1 MNKLRSIPCLPGWIT
16 ALGIGLLA
24 LVPTYAYVRILPL
37 GIGAIIA
44 VYCLIG
50 TFQKKHPEGTRVV
63 RALFTTLMILGVTLF
78 CVTGGLILHSS
89 LSSPAPDCE
98 YIVVLGA
105 QVRDDGPSMSLWE
118 RIVAAK
124 EYLEENPDTVAIV
137 SGGQGGDEPM
147 TEAQCMY
154 DELIKLGI
162 PAERLRK
169 EENATST
176 WGNLTYS
183 LDIIETETGE
193 RPTSVGVVSSEYH
206 LFRTGLQAEG
216 LGLEISAIPAKT
228 GSFDRFLHYYVREVF
243 GVWHY
248 ILLGGQNR

>member
-137 SGGQGGDEPM
+137 SGGQGGDEPI

-206 LFRTGLQAEG
+206 LFRAGLIAKAQG
-216 LGLEISAIPAKT
+216 LTAVGIPAATHRASLKVNY
-228 GSFDRFLHYYVREVF
+228 FLREIFAVWYYLIF
-243 GVWHY
+243 G
-248 ILLGGQNR
+248 G